1 METWVD
7 FLKWLGGNDFFGD
20 RTPGKLSTLTREGR
34 KTVQMAKKQYGCLT
48 ILMNAYKL

>member
-7 FLKWLGGNDFFGD
+7 FLNGWGVMIFGD

-34 KTVQMAKKQYGCLT
+34 KTVQMAKKT
-48 ILMNAYKL
+48 IWLLNNSYERL